1 MNKKLLSIA
10 LIVIVLIG
18 GTVIWNR
25 RNNDQPVN
33 NTGSELATKPIAY
46 TGVEGQ
52 TALAL
57 LKQTHTVETKSYSFG
72 EMVVSID
79 GISATEGTNFW
90 EFLVNGQQAT
100 VGAGDYQT
108 KSSDSITWQLSEI
121 NAQQ

>member
-25 RNNDQPVN
+25 RTDDQPTN
-33 NTGSELATKPIAY
+33 STSSELTKQPISY
-46 TGVEGQ
+46 SGVEGQ
-52 TALAL
+52 TALDL
-57 LKQTHTVETKSYSFG
+57 LKQTHIVETKSYSFG
-72 EMVVSID
+72 EMVVAID

-108 KSSDSITWQLSEI
+108 KPSDSITWQWSEI
-121 NAQQ
+121 NAQ